1 MPNILNI
8 ASALSMT
15 ATGPTA
21 GVRLGKTPLLGGY
34 GREGKLSLSNAVG
47 GAGVVA
53 VQGHPSTNKT
63 TAPDS
68 ADAGWTTIATL
79 NSASPLQSELPDLP
93 NWIRLNV
100 TTAGTGT
107 LTATLEG
114 VQ

>member
-1 MPNILNI
+1 MPNIINI
-8 ASALSMT
+8 ASALSLT

-21 GVRLGKTPLLGGY
+21 GVRLGVTPLLGGR
-34 GREGKLSLSNAVG
+34 GREGKLFLSNAIG

-53 VQGHPSTNKT
+53 IQGHPSTDK
-63 TAPDS
+63 TAPAS
-68 ADAGWTTIATL
+68 GDAGWATISSLT
-79 NSASPLQSELPDLP
+79 SASPLLSEIADLP